1 MKSIRHWFDTS
12 ADQAE
17 FFADGKTKVD
27 WLRVIPFIGIHLGC
41 LLAFS
46 VGVSPLAI
54 FICVFLYLLRMFAIT
69 GFYHRYFSHKSFKTS
84 RVLQFIFAVIGAAS
98 TQRGPLWWA
107 AHHRTHHRHSD
118 QKKDPHTPN
127 KGFLWSHMGWFLS
140 RENYVADY
148 KRVTDLQKY
157 KELVWL
163 DRYDTAVPFFL
174 ALGLLI
180 LGNRLNAYYPSLG
193 TSGWQLVVW
202 GYFISTVVLIHATL
216 CINSLAHKVGK
227 RRYATQDQSRNN
239 GFLALVTLGEG
250 WHNNH
255 HYFPASARQGFYW
268 WEVDI
273 TFYILKIF
281 SWLGLIWD
289 VRTVPIEKRD
299 NHAGAPYYEDSFA
312 NKEIKQ

>member
-12 ADQAE
+12 ANN
-17 FFADGKTKVD
+17 ADFVAGDKSQID

-46 VGVSPLAI
+46 VGVSSIAV
-54 FICVFLYLLRMFAIT
+54 FICIFLYFIRMFAIT

-107 AHHRTHHRHSD
+107 AHHRSHHRHSD
-118 QKKDPHTPN
+118 QEKDPHTPK
-127 KGFLWSHMGWFLS
+127 KGFFWSHMGWFLS
-140 RENYVADY
+140 RDNYVADY
-148 KRVTDLQKY
+148 KMVPDLRKF

-180 LGNRLNAYYPSLG
+180 LGNRLNYYFPELG

-216 CINSLAHKVGK
+216 CINSLAHKLGK
-227 RRYATQDQSRNN
+227 RRYETDDQSRNN
-239 GFLALVTLGEG
+239 APLALITLGEG

-255 HYFPASARQGFYW
+255 HYFPASARQGF
-268 WEVDI
+268 
-273 TFYILKIF
+273 
-281 SWLGLIWD
+281 
-289 VRTVPIEKRD
+289 
-299 NHAGAPYYEDSFA
+299 
-312 NKEIKQ
+312 